1 MCITSRL
8 ETFKT
13 LKRPKRNTLRKN
25 NYLIRAGCLAVHL
38 NLKNQGL
45 AVEFYKQRETQQTAM
60 NRNAYVHESPY
71 RIGPLHRGS
80 SAVLSWERAVLTSN
94 FRFNIFFLI

>member
-60 NRNAYVHESPY
+60 KRNAYVHESLY
-71 RIGPLHRGS
+71 RIGPLHHA
-80 SAVLSWERAVLTSN
+80 AVLYSPGKELFSQVISGL
-94 FRFNIFFLI
+94 IFLF